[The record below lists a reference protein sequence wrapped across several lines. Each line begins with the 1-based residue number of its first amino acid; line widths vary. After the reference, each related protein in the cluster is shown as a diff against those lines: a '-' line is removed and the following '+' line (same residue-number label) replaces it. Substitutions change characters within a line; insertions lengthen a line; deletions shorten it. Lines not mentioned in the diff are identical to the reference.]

1 MSYKQK
7 IKKLRRLSFNE
18 IFYRVKEKL
27 YLAKERREHDAFLQ
41 RIGQPSFDFFSK
53 THPEFLQQF
62 QSKHIADLLKNPAF
76 MRSIAEAPDEDKRQ
90 RFLKEFPQE
99 TQRAMQRANDFLE
112 NRFSFLGVQFQLP
125 DPIPWQSDPL
135 SLKPFPTG
143 FYADIDIFTNKNPGD
158 VKHVWEVNRLQ
169 FVIELAKAYY
179 LSGDEKYRTKT
190 ETLLLDWYD
199 KNPYQTGIAWA
210 SALEVGVRA
219 LALIWILYFY
229 MGGKEQNPRV
239 LRVILKI
246 LYLSGHYLNH
256 HLSIYFSPYNHLIG
270 ETAALFA
277 IGFLFPGFDQADQW
291 AKKALAILDDQV
303 QKQFHADGGSVEQA
317 MFYHHFTLG
326 FYLMTM
332 SFLQHNAHSVPPKI
346 KERVQKALQF
356 SMYMMRPDGTWPHI
370 GDIDDARSI
379 YFSNPT
385 HWDFRAYQCFGA
397 VWYERSDMKFAAGRW
412 HEEAFWMLDLQAER
426 KFAALSSVTPQDK
439 AVFLSESGYYVF
451 RSGYDQNDHFSFM
464 DAGPLAHGVF
474 KDETPSAAH
483 GHADL
488 LSIEIAPYG
497 EPLLIDPGFSNYRC
511 EYDWHTYFRSTA
523 AHNTVVINNQS
534 QAKQTGILKWS
545 FAPKFKVLKTVNEQ
559 GLALVCAEH
568 YGYQRLPGA
577 PIHRR
582 CFAFV
587 DQKFWLLL
595 DVLTASGQETFD
607 IQWNFHFNAGIKLE
621 SRKEQSIFTA
631 QGPKAGLKM
640 IFQPLDK
647 LTWEALTYQGG
658 KGPEQGWIS
667 PTYRA
672 RKAAPLLQINA
683 RSGFPVRVLTVL
695 LPQSAKS
702 EWQIDKAQ
710 EAIILSD
717 KKQTYRIGWREK
729 LQVQFAKSSFELTSD

>member
-7 IKKLRRLSFNE
+7 IKKLRRLSFDE
-18 IFYRVKEKL
+18 IFFRIKEKL
-27 YLAKERREHDAFLQ
+27 YLVKERREHADFLQ
-41 RIGQPSFDFFSK
+41 RIEQAPFDFFSK
-53 THPEFLQQF
+53 AHPEFLQQF
-62 QSKHIADLLKNPAF
+62 QSEHIVDLLKNTAF
-76 MRSIAEAPDEDKRQ
+76 MRSIAETPDENKRQ

-99 TQRAMQRANDFLE
+99 AQRAMQRADDFME
-112 NRFSFLGVQFQLP
+112 HRFSFLGVQFQLP

-179 LSGDEKYRTKT
+179 LSGEERYRQKT
-190 ETLLLDWYD
+190 EALLLDWYA

-229 MGGKEQNPRV
+229 MGGKEQNPQV

-270 ETAALFA
+270 EAAALFA
-277 IGFLFPGFDQADQW
+277 IGFLFPGFKQADQW
-291 AKKALAILDDQV
+291 ADKALRILNDQV
-303 QKQFHADGGSVEQA
+303 EKQFHADGGSVEQA

-332 SFLQHNAHSVPPKI
+332 SFLQHNAHPLPPKI

-356 SMYMMRPDGTWPHI
+356 SMYMMRPDGTWPYI

-385 HWDFRAYQCFGA
+385 HWDFRAFQCFGA
-397 VWYERSDMKFAAGRW
+397 VWYQRPDMKFTAGCW
-412 HEEAFWMLDLQAER
+412 HEEAFWMLSSSDRAVFER
-426 KFAALSSVTPQDK
+426 LRARPPENK
-439 AVFLSESGYYVF
+439 AVFLDQSGYYVF

-488 LSIEIAPYG
+488 LSIEMAPYG
-497 EPLLIDPGFSNYRC
+497 EPLLIDPGFSNYRG

-523 AHNTVVINNQS
+523 AHNTVTINGQS
-534 QAKQTGILKWS
+534 QAVQTGILKWS
-545 FAPKFKVLKTVNEQ
+545 HAPDFKVLRRRGDDNY
-559 GLALVCAEH
+559 ALVCAEH

-577 PIHRR
+577 PVHRR

-587 DQKFWLLL
+587 DQKFWVLL
-595 DVLTASGQETFD
+595 DVLTASSEETFD

-647 LTWEALTYQGG
+647 LTWDAVTHQGG
-658 KGPEQGWIS
+658 KGPEQGWVS

-672 RKAAPLLQINA
+672 RKPAPLLQI
-683 RSGFPVRVLTVL
+683 RIQTS
-695 LPQSAKS
+695 LPHKTL
-702 EWQIDKAQ
+702 
-710 EAIILSD
+710 ILFLPER
-717 KKQTYRIGWREK
+717 TREK
-729 LQVQFAKSSFELTSD
+729 WQMAKTQTGLTLQQGKRSYQILTGEKTRIRFNDKEFDLS